1 LPASRSRRW
10 KDQATKK
17 IAWFHR
23 WLGIATC
30 LVFALWFASGAV
42 LVFKPFPALSR
53 GDQLSLEQP
62 VALGKV
68 RMSPERAMQAAGGGN
83 ALRLVQR
90 DAQPAYLV
98 GTAQALVPI
107 DARTGAR
114 LPMISQSTASA
125 LARKLGGSAARAT
138 SLFDYDQWVVHN
150 QFDPL
155 RPFYRLDMKD
165 AAGTRLYL
173 SARTG
178 EIVQRTTSWDRG
190 WNWVGAVLHW
200 AYFTPIRSSFT
211 VWDQTVWWLSLAALL
226 VAVAGTI
233 LGVIRTLAAQRQ
245 RKPSLTFFRLKWMRW
260 HHLLGLFASVFVL
273 AWILSGWLSM
283 DHGRLFSR
291 GHATEAQLARYAGG
305 SLGVGLAPVS
315 PRTLSRVDGAHELEF
330 TMVGG
335 QAVITAWHPP
345 GNAQRFLA
353 DGTPLDTGK
362 VAALAATGIA
372 AAWAGPPLSGPAR
385 VSATDTYALAE
396 GWPGNALLFSGV
408 PGLRPDIVV
417 NGTNGQLL
425 TVLSRSRK
433 AYAWI
438 YYALHTFNFPVLTEH
453 RMLRQTMVM
462 IPLLFGFVFSITG
475 VAIGYQRLRKS
486 I

>member
-1 LPASRSRRW
+1 MPASRSRRW
-10 KDQATKK
+10 KDRATKK

-114 LPMISQSTASA
+114 LPMISQSTASTV
-125 LARKLGGSAARAT
+125 ARKLGGSAARAT

-260 HHLLGLFASVFVL
+260 HHLSACSPACSFSPGSSAAGFRWIMVGCSRAVTPRRRSSRATQEAHSASGLP
-273 AWILSGWLSM
+273 
-283 DHGRLFSR
+283 R
-291 GHATEAQLARYAGG
+291 
-305 SLGVGLAPVS
+305 S
-315 PRTLSRVDGAHELEF
+315 PRGRSAESMVLTSWSSR
-330 TMVGG
+330 
-335 QAVITAWHPP
+335 W
-345 GNAQRFLA
+345 
-353 DGTPLDTGK
+353 
-362 VAALAATGIA
+362 
-372 AAWAGPPLSGPAR
+372 WAG
-385 VSATDTYALAE
+385 
-396 GWPGNALLFSGV
+396 
-408 PGLRPDIVV
+408 RP
-417 NGTNGQLL
+417 
-425 TVLSRSRK
+425 
-433 AYAWI
+433 
-438 YYALHTFNFPVLTEH
+438 
-453 RMLRQTMVM
+453 
-462 IPLLFGFVFSITG
+462 
-475 VAIGYQRLRKS
+475 
-486 I
+486 